1 MIAEHWQCSLPMV
14 SRCTTGQRLTPSSS
28 RQWNNENTTS
38 DLLAR
43 QGRIQMAYSA
53 PTVDD
58 FLTRFPEFVDQDED
72 LIQALLN
79 EAGRQA
85 DGTWNDTDRKNAV
98 MYLAAHRTQL
108 SGGSYDTGGLR
119 SVSLGSI

>member
-1 MIAEHWQCSLPMV
+1 
-14 SRCTTGQRLTPSSS
+14 
-28 RQWNNENTTS
+28 
-38 DLLAR
+38 
-43 QGRIQMAYSA
+43 MAYSA

-119 SVSLGSI
+119 SVSLGSISVTYADSNSMTPADLKSTSYGGSYLQLLKQNRGGPRVTGQ